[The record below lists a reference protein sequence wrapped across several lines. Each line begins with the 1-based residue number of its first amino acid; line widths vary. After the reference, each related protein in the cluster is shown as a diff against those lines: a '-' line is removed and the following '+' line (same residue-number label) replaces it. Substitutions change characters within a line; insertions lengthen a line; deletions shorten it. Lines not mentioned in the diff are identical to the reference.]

1 MILIEIIKQKQM
13 EHQKFTRENVYAQ
26 QKQDI
31 CLDKSEPHPFTHKM
45 NKYLLKMDY
54 EPKCKS

>member
-1 MILIEIIKQKQM
+1 M